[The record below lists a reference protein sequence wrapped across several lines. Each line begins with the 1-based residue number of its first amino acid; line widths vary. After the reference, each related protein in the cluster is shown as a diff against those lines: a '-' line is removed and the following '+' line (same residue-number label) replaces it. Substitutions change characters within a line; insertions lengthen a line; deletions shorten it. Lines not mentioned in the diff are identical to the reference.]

1 MNDAET
7 ALTSLKEL
15 VRRFG
20 EERDWQPFHTPKN
33 LVMGMAVETAELMEH
48 FLWVDPA
55 QSFALIRDPDRRQA
69 IGEEMADV
77 LAYLLGLSNVLGI
90 DLSGALEAK
99 MVKNAL
105 KYPAGKYRGRYEATS
120 E

>member
-1 MNDAET
+1 MHDAET
-7 ALTSLKEL
+7 ALTVLKEL

-55 QSFALIRDPDRRQA
+55 QSFALVQNTDRRQA

-77 LAYLLGLSNVLGI
+77 LAYLLGLSYVLGI

-105 KYPAGKYRGRYEATS
+105 KYPAEKFRGRYEATS